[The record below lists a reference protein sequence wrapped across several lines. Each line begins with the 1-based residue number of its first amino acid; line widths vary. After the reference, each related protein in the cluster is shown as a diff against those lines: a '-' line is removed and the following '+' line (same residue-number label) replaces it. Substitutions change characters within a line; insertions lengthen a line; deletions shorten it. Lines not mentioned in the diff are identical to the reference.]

1 MGEGAEVDMQRYI
14 LRRLFQSLLALL
26 AISMLIFCMSRMT
39 GDPVMLMLPD
49 DASPEDIVQLRHA
62 LGLDQPLPVQ
72 YWVFISR
79 AAQGDFGR
87 SIKGQMPVVEMIK
100 ERLPNSLKLG
110 VVALGIAVLL
120 AFPLGVV
127 AAVKK
132 GTAVDT
138 MANIVAVL
146 GQSLP
151 QFWVGI
157 VLIQI
162 FAVHLRWLPV
172 AGVGS
177 VWHYVLPAFTLGWF
191 VVAGMMRLLRSS
203 MLDILGSEFVKLARV
218 KGVPETAVIWKH
230 ALRNAMI
237 PVLTFGAIYLAALV
251 TGAILVE
258 TVFAWPGVGQL
269 IYQGIVFR
277 DFPVVQA
284 VVLLTAGVVI
294 SVNLLVDIIYA
305 YLDPRIRYG

>member
-1 MGEGAEVDMQRYI
+1 
-14 LRRLFQSLLALL
+14 
-26 AISMLIFCMSRMT
+26 MT
-39 GDPVMLMLPD
+39 GDPTMLMLPD
-49 DASPEDIVQLRHA
+49 DATREDMERLRHA
-62 LGLDQPLPVQ
+62 LGLDKPLPVQ
-72 YWVFISR
+72 YWVFLSN
-79 AAQGDFGR
+79 AVQGDFGR
-87 SIKGQMPVVEMIK
+87 SIKGQMPVIDMIK
-100 ERLPNSLKLG
+100 ERLPNSIKLAA
-110 VVALGIAVLL
+110 VALCIAVLL

-132 GTAVDT
+132 DTALDT
-138 MANIVAVL
+138 VANIVAVL

-157 VLIQI
+157 VLIQV

-177 VWHYVLPAFTLGWF
+177 LAHYVLPAFTLGWF

-203 MLDILGSEFVKLARV
+203 MLDVLGSEFVKLARI
-218 KGVPETAVIWKH
+218 KGLPGRTVIWKH
-230 ALRNAMI
+230 ALRNALI
-237 PVLTFGAIYLAALV
+237 PVLTFGAIYLAILV

-258 TVFAWPGVGQL
+258 TVFAWPGIGQL

-284 VVLLTAGVVI
+284 VVLLTAAIVI
-294 SVNLLVDIIYA
+294 AVNLLVDITYA
-305 YLDPRIRYG
+305 YIDPRIRYS

>member
-1 MGEGAEVDMQRYI
+1 MQRYI
-14 LRRLFQSLLALL
+14 LRRVFQSLLALL

-49 DASPEDIVQLRHA
+49 DASAADIAQLRHA
-62 LGLDQPLPVQ
+62 LGLDRPLPVQ
-72 YWVFISR
+72 YWVFLSK
-79 AAQGDFGR
+79 AVQGDFGR
-87 SIKGQMPVVEMIK
+87 SIKGQMPVSDMIR

-110 VVALGIAVLL
+110 AVALGIAVLL

-127 AAVKK
+127 AAVNK
-132 GTAVDT
+132 GTVLDT
-138 MANIVAVL
+138 TANIVAVL

-162 FAVHLRWLPV
+162 FAVRLRWLPV

-177 VWHYVLPAFTLGWF
+177 IWHYVLPAFTLGWF

-203 MLDILGSEFVKLARV
+203 MLDILGSEFVKLARI
-218 KGVPETAVIWKH
+218 KGVPEGTVIWKH

-237 PVLTFGAIYLAALV
+237 PVLTFGAIYLAVLV

-258 TVFAWPGVGQL
+258 TVFAWPGIGQL

>member
-1 MGEGAEVDMQRYI
+1 VQRYI
-14 LRRLFQSLLALL
+14 LRRVFQSVLALL
-26 AISMLIFCMSRMT
+26 AISMLVFCMSRMT

-49 DASPEDIVQLRHA
+49 DATPTDIAQLRHA
-62 LGLDQPLPVQ
+62 LGLDRPLPVQ
-72 YWVFISR
+72 YWVFLSR
-79 AAQGDFGR
+79 AVQGDFGR
-87 SIKGQMPVVEMIK
+87 SIKGQMPVVDMLK
-100 ERLPNSLKLG
+100 ERLPNSVKLG

-127 AAVKK
+127 AAVYK
-132 GTAVDT
+132 GSALDT
-138 MANIVAVL
+138 MANMVAVL

-177 VWHYVLPAFTLGWF
+177 AWHYVLPAFTLGWF

-203 MLDILGSEFVKLARV
+203 MLDILGSEFVKLARI
-218 KGVPETAVIWKH
+218 KGMPEGMVVWKH

-284 VVLLTAGVVI
+284 VVLLTAGIVI
-294 SVNLLVDIIYA
+294 VVNLLVDILYA

>member
-1 MGEGAEVDMQRYI
+1 MQRYI
-14 LRRLFQSLLALL
+14 LRRFFQSVLALL
-26 AISMLIFCMSRMT
+26 ALSMLIFLMSRLT
-39 GDPVMLMLPD
+39 GDPTMLMLPD
-49 DASPEDIVQLRHA
+49 DASQEDIAQLRHA

-72 YWVFISR
+72 YWVFLSR
-79 AAQGDFGR
+79 AVQGDFGR
-87 SIKGQMPVVEMIK
+87 SIKGQMPVLDMIT
-100 ERLPNSLKLG
+100 ERLPHSFRLAA
-110 VVALGIAVLL
+110 VSLGIAVLL

-132 GTAVDT
+132 GTALDT
-138 MANIVAVL
+138 LANIIAVL

-177 VWHYVLPAFTLGWF
+177 VWHYVLPSFTLGWF
-191 VVAGMMRLLRSS
+191 VVVGMMRLLRSS
-203 MLDILGSEFVKLARV
+203 MLDIMGSEFVKFARI
-218 KGVPETAVIWKH
+218 KGVPDGRVIWKH
-230 ALRNAMI
+230 ALRNALI
-237 PVLTFGAIYLAALV
+237 PVLTFGAIYLAGLI

-258 TVFAWPGVGQL
+258 TVFAWPGLGQL

-284 VVLLTAGVVI
+284 VVLLTAGIVI

-305 YLDPRIRYG
+305 YLDPRIRYE

>member
-1 MGEGAEVDMQRYI
+1 MQRYI
-14 LRRLFQSLLALL
+14 IRRFCQSVLALIVL
-26 AISMLIFCMSRMT
+26 SMVIFLMSRLT
-39 GDPVMLMLPD
+39 GDPVLLMLPD
-49 DASPEDIVQLRHA
+49 DATQEDIAQLRQA
-62 LGLDQPLPVQ
+62 LGLDRPLPVQ
-72 YWVFISR
+72 YWAFISK
-79 AAQGDFGR
+79 AVQGDFGR
-87 SIKGQMPVVEMIK
+87 SIKGQMPVMDMIA
-100 ERLPNSLKLG
+100 ERLPNSIKLAA
-110 VVALGIAVLL
+110 VALCIAVLL
-120 AFPLGVV
+120 AFPLGVL

-132 GTAVDT
+132 DTAIDRL
-138 MANIVAVL
+138 ANIVAIL

-162 FAVHLRWLPV
+162 FAVRLRWLPV

-177 VWHYVLPAFTLGWF
+177 PAHYVLPAFTLGWF

-203 MLDILGSEFVKLARV
+203 MLDVLGSEFVKMARI
-218 KGVPETAVIWKH
+218 KGISERQVIWKH
-230 ALRNAMI
+230 ALRNAFI
-237 PVLTFGAIYLAALV
+237 PVLTFGAIYLAILV

-284 VVLLTAGVVI
+284 VVLLTACIVI
-294 SVNLLVDIIYA
+294 AVNLLVDIAYA
-305 YLDPRIRYG
+305 YVDPRIRYN

>member
-1 MGEGAEVDMQRYI
+1 MHKYI
-14 LRRLFQSLLALL
+14 VRRFFHSLLALL
-26 AISMLIFCMSRMT
+26 VLSMLIFLMSRMT
-39 GDPVMLMLPD
+39 GDPTMLMLPD
-49 DASPEDIVQLRHA
+49 DATSEDMARLRHA
-62 LGLDQPLPVQ
+62 LGLDKPLPIQ
-72 YWVFISR
+72 YWVFLSN
-79 AAQGDFGR
+79 AVQGDFGR
-87 SIKGQMPVVEMIK
+87 SIKGQMPVIDMIK
-100 ERLPNSLKLG
+100 ERLPNSIKLAA
-110 VVALGIAVLL
+110 VALCIAVLL

-132 GTAVDT
+132 DTALDT
-138 MANIVAVL
+138 VANIVAVL

-162 FAVHLRWLPV
+162 FAVRLRWLPV

-177 VWHYVLPAFTLGWF
+177 FAHYVLPAFTLGWF

-203 MLDILGSEFVKLARV
+203 MLDVLGSEFVKLARI
-218 KGVPETAVIWKH
+218 KGLPGRTVIWKH
-230 ALRNAMI
+230 ALRNALI
-237 PVLTFGAIYLAALV
+237 PVLTFGAIYLAILV

-258 TVFAWPGVGQL
+258 TVFAWPGIGQL

-284 VVLLTAGVVI
+284 VVLLTAAIVVA
-294 SVNLLVDIIYA
+294 VNLLVDITYA
-305 YLDPRIRYG
+305 YIDPRIRYS

>member
-1 MGEGAEVDMQRYI
+1 
-14 LRRLFQSLLALL
+14 
-26 AISMLIFCMSRMT
+26 
-39 GDPVMLMLPD
+39 MLPD
-49 DASPEDIVQLRHA
+49 DASHEDIAQLRHA

-72 YWVFISR
+72 YWVFLKKAVR
-79 AAQGDFGR
+79 GDFGR
-87 SIKGQMPVVEMIK
+87 SIKGQMPVVDMLK
-100 ERLPNSLKLG
+100 ERLPHSIKLA
-110 VVALGIAVLL
+110 VVALSIAVLL

-138 MANIVAVL
+138 LANVVAVL

-151 QFWVGI
+151 QFWVGM
-157 VLIQI
+157 VLIQV
-162 FAVHLRWLPV
+162 FAVRLRWFPV
-172 AGVGS
+172 AGVGTF
-177 VWHYVLPAFTLGWF
+177 WHYVLPAFTLGWF

-203 MLDILGSEFVKLARV
+203 MLDMLGSEFVKLARV
-218 KGVPETAVIWKH
+218 KGMPETTVIWKH
-230 ALRNAMI
+230 ALRNALV
-237 PVLTFGAIYLAALV
+237 PVLTFGAIYLAILV

-258 TVFAWPGVGQL
+258 TVFAWPGIGQL

-294 SVNLLVDIIYA
+294 SVNLLVDVLYA
-305 YLDPRIRYG
+305 YVDPRIRYR

>member
-1 MGEGAEVDMQRYI
+1 VQRYI
-14 LRRLFQSLLALL
+14 VRRLFQSVLALL
-26 AISMLIFCMSRMT
+26 AISLLVFLMSRMT
-39 GDPVMLMLPD
+39 GDPTMLMLPD
-49 DASPEDIVQLRHA
+49 DASQEDIARLRRA
-62 LGLDQPLPVQ
+62 LGLDQPLTVQ
-72 YWVFISR
+72 YWVFLSK
-79 AAQGDFGR
+79 AVQGDLGR
-87 SIKGQMPVVEMIK
+87 SIKGQMPVTEMLTK
-100 ERLPNSLKLG
+100 RLPNSLKLAAVAMG
-110 VVALGIAVLL
+110 VAVLM

-127 AAVKK
+127 AAVKR
-132 GTAVDT
+132 GTAFDT
-138 MANIVAVL
+138 VANIVAVL

-162 FAVHLRWLPV
+162 FAVRLRWLPV
-172 AGVGS
+172 AGVGTL
-177 VWHYVLPAFTLGWF
+177 WHYVLPAFTLGWF

-203 MLDILGSEFVKLARV
+203 MLDILGSEFVKLARI

-237 PVLTFGAIYLAALV
+237 PVLTFGAVYLAILV

-258 TVFAWPGVGQL
+258 TVFAWPGIGQL

-284 VVLLTAGVVI
+284 VVLLTAGLVI
-294 SVNLLVDIIYA
+294 AVNMLVDILYA
-305 YLDPRIRYG
+305 YLDPRIRYR

>member
-1 MGEGAEVDMQRYI
+1 MHQYI
-14 LRRLFQSLLALL
+14 VRRFLQSLLALL
-26 AISMLIFCMSRMT
+26 ALSMLIFLMSRLT
-39 GDPVMLMLPD
+39 GDPTTLMLPD
-49 DASPEDIVQLRHA
+49 DATRDDIAQLRRA
-62 LGLDQPLPVQ
+62 LGLDKPLPVQ

-79 AAQGDFGR
+79 AVQGDFGR
-87 SIKGQMPVVEMIK
+87 SIKGQMPVIDMLK
-100 ERLPNSLKLG
+100 ERLPNSIKLAA
-110 VVALGIAVLL
+110 VALGIAVLL
-120 AFPLGVV
+120 AFPLGVL

-132 GTAVDT
+132 DTAFDT
-138 MANIVAVL
+138 TANIVAVL

-162 FAVHLRWLPV
+162 FAVRLRWLPV

-177 VWHYVLPAFTLGWF
+177 FAHYVLPAFTLGWF

-203 MLDILGSEFVKLARV
+203 MLDVMGSEFVKLARI
-218 KGVPETAVIWKH
+218 KGVSEASVIWKH
-230 ALRNAMI
+230 ALRNALI
-237 PVLTFGAIYLAALV
+237 PVLTFGAIYLAILV

-284 VVLLTAGVVI
+284 VVLLTAAVVI
-294 SVNLLVDIIYA
+294 TVNLLVDITYA
-305 YLDPRIRYG
+305 YVDPRIRYG